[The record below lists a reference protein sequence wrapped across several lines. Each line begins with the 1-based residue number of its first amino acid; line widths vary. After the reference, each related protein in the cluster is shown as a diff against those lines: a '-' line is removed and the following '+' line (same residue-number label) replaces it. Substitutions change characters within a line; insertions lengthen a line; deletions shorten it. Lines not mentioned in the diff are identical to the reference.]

1 MAVSDAEIRAFINS
15 GKSEQEIYQAA
26 KQHGV
31 SASQLEGAMGWS
43 SGTVNNWTAQNNVAA
58 LAPVPVPT
66 PSPAPISYDYGY
78 SAAPSYVAPTPSPAP
93 VIHPTYTPSWSLPAP
108 TVADRF
114 SDSDVRNWISS
125 APRSER
131 EIYDAAKQHGV
142 SAAQLER
149 AMGWSSGTVN
159 DWIRRN
165 NVAALEVGQGPNTAY
180 DSGWGG
186 WQPEG
191 SKYWGDNPMPTEYQ
205 ALIPSLQKNNQDALT
220 AALNIAI
227 DFNKTNGYDPEDSWW
242 VNRIRGGDLRA
253 AVSLLKGQGFDVNET
268 YDYGFPA
275 IRGDLSKANLTVPTF
290 KNPYDP
296 DWEKKKDAARAA
308 AQPASSGLSF
318 SPTPIQTQI
327 PPVQPQQVLSYQPVL
342 NSVVNPAT
350 ETIEGRVEG
359 LLSGDNPVLRQAA
372 DRVRASFASRG
383 LLNSSM
389 AESAAMEAM
398 IAKAID
404 IAGPDAQR
412 YFQTRTNNVDWAN
425 KFASNAQAQEYALQN
440 MAMQHQ
446 YNKELASMQQQWRS
460 ADKETDFT
468 YSLRNSYL
476 QMTSQAN
483 ALYQS
488 NVANIQN
495 SQMSAEAKAA
505 ALQAAQ
511 QLRDNN
517 ISQLNATYQAQP
529 GWVAS
534 WSVAAA

>member
-1 MAVSDAEIRAFINS
+1 M
-15 GKSEQEIYQAA
+15 
-26 KQHGV
+26 
-31 SASQLEGAMGWS
+31 
-43 SGTVNNWTAQNNVAA
+43 
-58 LAPVPVPT
+58 
-66 PSPAPISYDYGY
+66 PA
-78 SAAPSYVAPTPSPAP
+78 
-93 VIHPTYTPSWSLPAP
+93 
-108 TVADRF
+108 
-114 SDSDVRNWISS
+114 
-125 APRSER
+125 
-131 EIYDAAKQHGV
+131 
-142 SAAQLER
+142 
-149 AMGWSSGTVN
+149 
-159 DWIRRN
+159 
-165 NVAALEVGQGPNTAY
+165 
-180 DSGWGG
+180 
-186 WQPEG
+186 
-191 SKYWGDNPMPTEYQ
+191 EYQ
-205 ALIPSLQKNNQDALT
+205 ALIPSLQQNNQDALT

-227 DFNKTNGYDPEDSWW
+227 DFNKSNGYDPEDSWW
-242 VNRIRGGDLRA
+242 VNRIRGGDIRA
-253 AVSLLKGQGFDVNET
+253 AVGLLRGQGFDVYET
-268 YDYGFPA
+268 HDYGFPA
-275 IRGDLSKANLTVPTF
+275 IRGDISKANLTVPTF

-308 AQPASSGLSF
+308 AQPSGTGNLGL
-318 SPTPIQTQI
+318 PATQNQIQTQT

-342 NSVVNPAT
+342 NSTVNPAT
-350 ETIEGRVEG
+350 ETIEGRVQG

-398 IAKAID
+398 IAKAIE

-412 YFQTRTNNVDWAN
+412 YFQSRTNNVDWAN

-440 MAMQHQ
+440 MAVQHQ
-446 YNKELASMQQQWRS
+446 YNKELASMQQQWRA

-468 YSLRNSYL
+468 YSLRSSYL

-495 SQMSAEAKAA
+495 SQMSADAKAS

-517 ISQLNATYQAQP
+517 IAQLNATYQAQP

-534 WSVAAA
+534 WSVSAA